1 MMKYK
6 IGLIINPVAGMGG
19 SVGLKGTDG
28 KDILA
33 KAVEL
38 GAQPKSNERVK
49 QTLELIVG
57 YKSQVTFYT
66 GTGEMGASL
75 AQSLGFETVILHQ
88 SPEKTTADDTM
99 MLAKKCL
106 ENDCDLILFAGGDGT
121 ARNLLDAIGDTIP
134 VLGVPAGCKIHS
146 GVYSITP
153 SAAAEVLK
161 SFFSGELVDI
171 QSSDVMDIDEN
182 LFRQGKVSAKR
193 YGDMQVPLVGHF
205 LQATKV
211 GGIEDESLVIDDIA
225 ADVIENIESDI
236 VVIGSGSTCAKVMEA
251 LGLSN
256 TLLGVD
262 VVQNDQV
269 LISDATSAQLIALF
283 EQNKTISLVITAIG
297 GQGHLFG
304 RGNQQLSPEFL
315 RKLGKNNIKVIATK
329 SKIKSLMGR
338 PLVLD
343 TGDSAL
349 DKQFAGAWNITT
361 GYHDQII
368 YPAE

>member
-1 MMKYK
+1 MQYK

-28 KDILA
+28 ADILE
-33 KAVEL
+33 KAVAL
-38 GAQPKSNERVK
+38 GAQPKSNNRVK
-49 QTLELIVG
+49 QTLESIIG
-57 YKSQVTFYT
+57 YKSQIIFYT
-66 GTGEMGASL
+66 ASGAMGGDL
-75 AQSLGFETVILHQ
+75 ALNLGFETVIVHEPAKL
-88 SPEKTTADDTM
+88 TTAEDTTI
-99 MLAKKCL
+99 LARKCL
-106 ENDCDLILFAGGDGT
+106 ERDCDLILFAGGDGT
-121 ARNLLDAIGDTIP
+121 ARNLLDAVGDALP

-153 SAAAEVLK
+153 NAAAEVLK
-161 SFFSGELVDI
+161 SFFSGDLVDI
-171 QSSDVMDIDEN
+171 RSSDVMDIDEN

-211 GGIEDESLVIDDIA
+211 GGIEDESLVVDDIA
-225 ADVIENIESDI
+225 ADVIENIESEI
-236 VVIGSGSTCAKVMEA
+236 VVIGSGSTCAKVMQA
-251 LGLSN
+251 WGLDN

-262 VVQNDQV
+262 VVQNDNV
-269 LISDATSAQLIALF
+269 LIADATSSQLLALF
-283 EQNKTISLVITAIG
+283 DLNKTISLVITAIG

-315 RKLGKNNIKVIATK
+315 KRLGKNNIKVIATK

-343 TGDSAL
+343 TGDTDL
-349 DKQFAGAWNITT
+349 DKTFAGAWNITT

>member
-1 MMKYK
+1 MQYK

-28 KDILA
+28 ADILA
-33 KAVEL
+33 RAVEL
-38 GAQPKSNERVK
+38 GAQPKSNERVQ
-49 QTLELIVG
+49 QTLELLAN
-57 YKSQVTFYT
+57 YQSQVVFYT
-66 GTGEMGASL
+66 ASNEMGARL
-75 AQSLGFETVILHQ
+75 AQSLGFETVIVH
-88 SPEKTTADDTM
+88 EANKITTADDTIE
-99 MLAKKCL
+99 LAKKCV
-106 ENDCDLILFAGGDGT
+106 EHDCDLILFAGGDGT
-121 ARNLLDAIGDTIP
+121 ARNLLDAIGDAIP
-134 VLGVPAGCKIHS
+134 VLGVPTGCKIHS

-171 QSSDVMDIDEN
+171 RSSDVMDIDEN

-211 GGIEDESLVIDDIA
+211 GGIEDESLVVDDIA
-225 ADVIENIESDI
+225 ADVIESNESDI

-251 LGLSN
+251 WGLDN

-262 VVQNDQV
+262 VVQDEKV
-269 LISDATSAQLIALF
+269 LIADATSAQLLDLF
-283 EQNKTISLVITAIG
+283 DSGKSISLVITAIG

-343 TGDSAL
+343 TGDASL
-349 DKQFAGAWNITT
+349 DKLFAGAWNIIT